1 MNDIAWLVQLPPDA
15 TQTTFA
21 PMTGFSGGPELVSRA
36 VFDQLVTAPGDV
48 TASYE
53 QFQLVAMRFDV
64 CDRGAGPCPAGADGR
79 LRLVFQPIDDLMP
92 SVAADDVALHALY
105 PIPAAD
111 LAPVVDELRAL
122 AAIQDFPT
130 DAPLAINQTLSA
142 GASGEY
148 ATRLQAL
155 VSRYVSADQMV
166 RLTLFAQ
173 VQQVPQLGWV
183 FRGMNDDGSGF
194 RDITIPGLAATTQRT
209 SVVDWPAPV
218 SYVTTPVAD
227 SPPGMQLALSG
238 PAFAAASYADQQ
250 AALDALV
257 RAQDPAFG
265 SFASQQCVDCHV
277 STYLTTDRA
286 GQLDVDPAT
295 LPGAFSSN
303 HPLSIAFGVSASNES
318 SLRAFGW
325 FGKYPAISQRVV
337 NELAVTLDDIAREFP
352 PAP

>member
-1 MNDIAWLVQLPPDA
+1 MQAGRALVGLVIAACGHGSSPASPDARGPTADAYVPTQSHALGMNDIAWLVQLPPDA

-130 DAPLAINQTLSA
+130 DAPLAINQT
-142 GASGEY
+142 
-148 ATRLQAL
+148 
-155 VSRYVSADQMV
+155 
-166 RLTLFAQ
+166 
-173 VQQVPQLGWV
+173 
-183 FRGMNDDGSGF
+183 
-194 RDITIPGLAATTQRT
+194 
-209 SVVDWPAPV
+209 
-218 SYVTTPVAD
+218 
-227 SPPGMQLALSG
+227 
-238 PAFAAASYADQQ
+238 
-250 AALDALV
+250 
-257 RAQDPAFG
+257 
-265 SFASQQCVDCHV
+265 
-277 STYLTTDRA
+277 
-286 GQLDVDPAT
+286 
-295 LPGAFSSN
+295 
-303 HPLSIAFGVSASNES
+303 
-318 SLRAFGW
+318 
-325 FGKYPAISQRVV
+325 
-337 NELAVTLDDIAREFP
+337 
-352 PAP
+352 